1 LEIER
6 RKLAAEQARLRRE
19 SEALRAERCKLE
31 EERRNFH
38 SATLGKSPVRLS
50 ASLHDLSVAVNEEG
64 AVAPPNNRPDYDQ
77 YSPSG
82 ASTMGRRSAFANG
95 GVKSHA
101 ALCKS
106 VSQVSSTDS
115 TRTEEEDDT
124 TTVSS
129 SSGGSSGSLSTAL
142 QTEIRRR
149 AAEKSAPGT
158 FVYMFQPFSSSVLV
172 FELCFCHHGIVRD
185 SEHIIRKCFVGKE

>member
-1 LEIER
+1 MPKCCISCLIIKKTLQSNSPSRVQYSGRWENYVSMCSNKFSEIG
-6 RKLAAEQARLRRE
+6 
-19 SEALRAERCKLE
+19 
-31 EERRNFH
+31 
-38 SATLGKSPVRLS
+38 TIGKSPGVHRLS
-50 ASLHDLSVAVNEEG
+50 ASLHDLSVTAVTDEG
-64 AVAPPNNRPDYDQ
+64 AVAAPNNGPDYDQ

-82 ASTMGRRSAFANG
+82 ASTMGRRGVSAFGNG

-115 TRTEEEDDT
+115 TRTEEDDTT

-129 SSGGSSGSLSTAL
+129 SSGGSSGSLATAL

-158 FVYMFQPFSSSVLV
+158 FGGFLTKRFWWIPNPPTHSPFPRFSA
-172 FELCFCHHGIVRD
+172 
-185 SEHIIRKCFVGKE
+185 

>member
-1 LEIER
+1 MENYQDQFYNPYFVPYIYICLLYRSLPAINVHLFIYYYYYSN
-6 RKLAAEQARLRRE
+6 KC
-19 SEALRAERCKLE
+19 SELG
-31 EERRNFH
+31 
-38 SATLGKSPVRLS
+38 TIGKSPGVHRLS
-50 ASLHDLSVAVNEEG
+50 ASLHDLSIAVNEEG
-64 AVAPPNNRPDYDQ
+64 AAAPNGPDYDQ

-82 ASTMGRRSAFANG
+82 ASTMGRRSAFGNG
-95 GVKSHA
+95 GVKKSHA

-129 SSGGSSGSLSTAL
+129 SSGGSSGSLATAL

-149 AAEKSAPGT
+149 AAEKSTPGT
-158 FVYMFQPFSSSVLV
+158 FRHVFGVLLYASL
-172 FELCFCHHGIVRD
+172 F
-185 SEHIIRKCFVGKE
+185 

>member
-1 LEIER
+1 
-6 RKLAAEQARLRRE
+6 LRRE
-19 SEALRAERCKLE
+19 SEELRAERRKLE

-38 SATLGKSPVRLS
+38 SATLGKSPVHRLS
-50 ASLHDLSVAVNEEG
+50 ASLHDLSVAVTDEG
-64 AVAPPNNRPDYDQ
+64 AVAAPNNGPDYDQ

-82 ASTMGRRSAFANG
+82 ASTIGRRGVSAFGNG
-95 GVKSHA
+95 GVKKSHA

-129 SSGGSSGSLSTAL
+129 SSGGSSGSLATAL

-158 FVYMFQPFSSSVLV
+158 FTYMFQPVFLLFCLAVLLACFSKS
-172 FELCFCHHGIVRD
+172 F
-185 SEHIIRKCFVGKE
+185 